1 LGAILDN
8 LVLDSSWLTVIA
20 LAALGF
26 GILLAGVITIFMY
39 HIRQRN
45 AHYRRTIDELQNTI
59 RALTMGAVGIGER
72 MVDIEKHLRRLAERQ
87 DELDLRQSAHPY
99 GQAIKKAHEGTD
111 VNELIS
117 AYGMSRGEA
126 ELIVNLHRSNGAAV
140 S

>member
-1 LGAILDN
+1 VAI
-8 LVLDSSWLTVIA
+8 
-20 LAALGF
+20 AALSLGMLLTGIV
-26 GILLAGVITIFMY
+26 GILL
-39 HIRQRN
+39 HRSHRRN
-45 AHYRRTIDELQNTI
+45 AQYQKIIDELHNTI
-59 RALTMGAVGIGER
+59 RALTTGAVGIGEH
-72 MVDIEKHLRRLAERQ
+72 MVAIEKHIGRLAERQ

-126 ELIVNLHRSNGAAV
+126 ELIVNLHHSSGAAV

>member
-1 LGAILDN
+1 MGIILDN
-8 LVLDSSWLTVIA
+8 SWLT
-20 LAALGF
+20 LAALALGVLLPGMV
-26 GILLAGVITIFMY
+26 GILL
-39 HIRQRN
+39 HRSHRRN
-45 AHYRRTIDELQNTI
+45 AQYREIIDELHNTI
-59 RALTMGAVGIGER
+59 RALAAGAVGIGER
-72 MVDIEKHLRRLAERQ
+72 MAAIETHMQRLAGRQ

-126 ELIVNLHRSNGAAV
+126 ELIVNLHRGSGAAV